1 MEMRKTRQVQTL
13 KNLPK
18 TRPHDNI
25 TFLRK
30 QNPFLLLIRDKLINI
45 GVVVLGPR
53 VSTCYMAKI
62 HGILQTDF
70 F

>member
-1 MEMRKTRQVQTL
+1 MEVRKTRQVQTL

-18 TRPHDNI
+18 TRPRDNI

-45 GVVVLGPR
+45 GVVVLR
-53 VSTCYMAKI
+53 ATCFHVL
-62 HGILQTDF
+62 HGENSQYFTN
-70 F
+70 